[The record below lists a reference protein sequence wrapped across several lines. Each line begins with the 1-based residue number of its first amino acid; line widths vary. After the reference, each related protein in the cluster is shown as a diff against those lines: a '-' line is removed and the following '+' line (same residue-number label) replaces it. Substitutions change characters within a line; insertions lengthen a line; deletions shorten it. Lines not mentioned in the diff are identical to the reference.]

1 MVKHGSSRNKSKL
14 DVVNCSP
21 VFLESFTVAVTGIEY
36 DYVVVSRFRSE

>member
-21 VFLESFTVAVTGIEY
+21 VFLGSFTVAVTVIEY
-36 DYVVVSRFRSE
+36 DYVVVSRLRFE